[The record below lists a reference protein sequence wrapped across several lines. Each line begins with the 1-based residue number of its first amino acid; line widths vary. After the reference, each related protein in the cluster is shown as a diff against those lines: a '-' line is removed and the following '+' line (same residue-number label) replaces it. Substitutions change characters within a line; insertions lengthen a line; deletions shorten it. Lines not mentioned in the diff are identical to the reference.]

1 MSANLNLASQPF
13 RNRALPWT
21 ITTIITI
28 ASLLAFIFIITR
40 TNETN
45 AQAAAVAR
53 DVAALKQQ
61 DQEIIKRGNEVRS
74 ALTPEQIQTLK
85 AAHTLYDRKHFSW
98 SRLFADLEATLPG
111 SVRVTRIAVRDV
123 VVTRQGQT
131 VAELDLSV
139 VSKSPDNATEMITQ
153 MDRSGVFQA
162 ELLSQG
168 LQKGR
173 GETGTES
180 TLAIRYTPHGVAPAV
195 ENANNS
201 SIAATA
207 TMANS
212 AANINGGPQ

>member
-1 MSANLNLASQPF
+1 MSVNLNLASQPF

-21 ITTIITI
+21 ITTIITV
-28 ASLLAFIFIITR
+28 ASLIAFIFIFSK

-45 AQAAAVAR
+45 AQAVTVAH

-61 DQEIIKRGNEVRS
+61 DLELIKRANEVKS
-74 ALTPEQIQTLK
+74 ALTPEQILTLK

-123 VVTRQGQT
+123 VIRQGQT
-131 VAELDLSV
+131 VAALDLSI
-139 VSKSPDNATEMITQ
+139 VSKSPDAATEMITQ
-153 MDRSGVFQA
+153 MERSGVFQA
-162 ELLSQG
+162 DLLSQG

-180 TLAIRYTPHGVAPAV
+180 TLSVRYTPNGAAVPAAL
-195 ENANNS
+195 NNNNS
-201 SIAATA
+201 SVAVT
-207 TMANS
+207 TSS
-212 AANINGGPQ
+212 AVNPNGGQP